1 MRKVKTTCQA
11 YKRADEGINERLVL
25 LESLWVKVE
34 TQLGVLAKISGHLTN
49 ELLESQLNLLQR
61 LKGRLAQ
68 AASQLEAVN
77 PKSIENK
84 GRATDVVRKWK
95 FALVKSTLDEL
106 MAELEAWQQRFDPSW
121 YLMILISGTVLDK
134 TLVEFADSNSRKS
147 NRDSG
152 HLTKMLAIRSTLNPD
167 LASQRKSHISL
178 NHDGLKDAQAS
189 EIAFTAAR
197 SVKRA
202 GSTDLLIVERVSCP
216 SGMASQVKI
225 DVGNLAKKLQNVDP
239 DTFGLLRCKGIL
251 KHHDSSNRLSA
262 IEVIYYAPINCQQP
276 ETLRHHLLQQK
287 PTSLSAIM
295 RIAKQLVRSVHYVHT
310 CGFVHKNI
318 RPENVLIFPN
328 GANESLGPSF
338 LIGFT
343 EFRNANFQTNLYGDA
358 AWHRNIYRHPQR
370 QGPFVLDRYIMQHDI
385 YSLGVCLLEIALW
398 RSFVWYPVQDGSAAP
413 VPGMALG
420 FNCSDR
426 DFETTQLIRQQRTKD
441 QLITL
446 AKKELPPRVG
456 DTYTSIVVQCMKCL
470 DQDNESFGSVDGMTD
485 EDGIVVGVR
494 FVEHI
499 LSKIIEISV

>member
-202 GSTDLLIVERVSCP
+202 GSTDLLIVQRVSCP
-216 SGMASQVKI
+216 S
-225 DVGNLAKKLQNVDP
+225 
-239 DTFGLLRCKGIL
+239 
-251 KHHDSSNRLSA
+251 
-262 IEVIYYAPINCQQP
+262 
-276 ETLRHHLLQQK
+276 
-287 PTSLSAIM
+287 
-295 RIAKQLVRSVHYVHT
+295 
-310 CGFVHKNI
+310 
-318 RPENVLIFPN
+318 
-328 GANESLGPSF
+328 
-338 LIGFT
+338 
-343 EFRNANFQTNLYGDA
+343 
-358 AWHRNIYRHPQR
+358 
-370 QGPFVLDRYIMQHDI
+370 
-385 YSLGVCLLEIALW
+385 
-398 RSFVWYPVQDGSAAP
+398 
-413 VPGMALG
+413 
-420 FNCSDR
+420 
-426 DFETTQLIRQQRTKD
+426 
-441 QLITL
+441 
-446 AKKELPPRVG
+446 
-456 DTYTSIVVQCMKCL
+456 
-470 DQDNESFGSVDGMTD
+470 
-485 EDGIVVGVR
+485 
-494 FVEHI
+494 
-499 LSKIIEISV
+499 